1 MSEDVSIEASGAE
14 TDGARKDGWLVRI
27 AGRRLSSD
35 ASVAL
40 DLLRALA
47 AILVMM
53 GHVRGLFFVDFGQV
67 EDKSLV
73 VQAIY
78 FATALG
84 HEAVMVFFVL
94 SGYFIAGNVLR
105 ALARSGW
112 SWSWYLVRRVTRL
125 HIVLIPALVA
135 GLLLD
140 HLGLSLF
147 GADGPYG
154 AVEAYRAIVPVP
166 VANRLDL
173 FTLLGN
179 AFYLQEIVASPLGSN
194 GPLWSLSYEFW
205 YYLAF
210 PCLALA
216 AIGGGG
222 PGRRIA
228 WLAGAAAI
236 FAVTGPTIALYFLI
250 WLAGVVVLAF
260 PGKAGIPVWRYRL
273 GIACAALVLLGM
285 LAGSV
290 SGAYGR
296 IQADFTVAFAVALLI
311 WALARLPSRSSGNG
325 GLPRAPALARPARW
339 LAGSSYTLYLV
350 HLPIVVFLQAWL
362 VSEGGTRWQPDFVHL
377 AAGAGIALALIAYAA
392 LFGAFT
398 EARTDRVRG
407 WLSRRLGIA

>member
-1 MSEDVSIEASGAE
+1 MSEDGSIDAKGAE
-14 TDGARKDGWLVRI
+14 ANGATKGGRLARI
-27 AGRRLSSD
+27 AGQRLSPD

-67 EDKSLV
+67 EDKGLI

-105 ALARSGW
+105 ALARAGW
-112 SWSWYLVRRVTRL
+112 SWSWYLVRRVSRL
-125 HIVLIPALVA
+125 HIVLLPALVA

-147 GADGPYG
+147 GTDGPYG
-154 AVEAYRAIVPVP
+154 AVEAYRAIIPVP
-166 VANRLDL
+166 VADRLDVVT
-173 FTLLGN
+173 FLGN
-179 AFYLQEIVASPLGSN
+179 AFYLQEIITPPLGSN

-236 FAVTGPTIALYFLI
+236 LAATGPTIALYFLI
-250 WLAGVVVLAF
+250 WLSGVVVLAF
-260 PGKAGIPVWRYRL
+260 PGKTGIPVWRYRL
-273 GIACAALVLLGM
+273 DIACAVLVLLGL
-285 LAGSV
+285 LAGHH
-290 SGAYGR
+290 
-296 IQADFTVAFAVALLI
+296 FCK
-311 WALARLPSRSSGNG
+311 RS
-325 GLPRAPALARPARW
+325 
-339 LAGSSYTLYLV
+339 
-350 HLPIVVFLQAWL
+350 
-362 VSEGGTRWQPDFVHL
+362 
-377 AAGAGIALALIAYAA
+377 
-392 LFGAFT
+392 
-398 EARTDRVRG
+398 
-407 WLSRRLGIA
+407 